1 MSTSRPAA
9 LNPPAKAR
17 TETDSMGAVDVP
29 ADKYWGAQT
38 QRSLEN
44 FRIGTERMPLPVV
57 RALGVQKM
65 ASALANMELGLLDAK
80 LVTAL
85 TPVVGYDNAARI
97 AGKAHRDGAHR
108 VGFRAGL
115 ASRAGRRG
123 LTGAGW
129 LVGMSCLLR
138 PGPQPPR
145 GPGAR
150 AANGTTRP

>member
-1 MSTSRPAA
+1 MPTRQPA
-9 LNPPAKAR
+9 PASPARQSR
-17 TETDSMGAVDVP
+17 TETDSMGAVAVP

-97 AGKAHRDGAHR
+97 AGKAHRDGTSLKEAA
-108 VGFRAGL
+108 VGL
-115 ASRAGRRG
+115 NL
-123 LTGAGW
+123 LTEEAFEQA
-129 LVGMSCLLR
+129 VR
-138 PGPQPPR
+138 PELMIAPMD
-145 GPGAR
+145 
-150 AANGTTRP
+150 